1 MRSNLALRHPYSL
14 APAPAFAP
22 RLAGSTLVKRLSLKI
37 ESDDRRVIVR
47 PFILGPDRVA
57 SLFKRIDALDDARV
71 DETLAHVRQ
80 LYEARHDDLL
90 ATFTENYDAGAAMI
104 AWEGQWS
111 LPRRLLAGS
120 YLTMEYA
127 IDSAA
132 LFNPSIVRHTDQRG
146 LEPGSLRIVM
156 SLRATGEGH
165 VSSIVFHTGV
175 ISATGELQLDPPA
188 RQLTRARIALPR
200 LYDKAHFE
208 HRLTLMRLP
217 KPAIDRTLAELSD
230 PFDLPTLHSV
240 IATLKNDP
248 ANTNGDVRSFES
260 IERIASCNYQ
270 IRLDDRDQLNELV
283 IFPLGPEES
292 RGIEDL
298 RLVEFAEDDGSRSYL
313 GTYTAYDGFRITP
326 MMIKT
331 VDFKTF
337 EVFSINGA
345 SAMNKGMALFP
356 RKINGQYVVCS
367 RIDGENLF
375 IAKSD
380 TLFHWPEAHRLIEP
394 EVPWEFVQLGNCGS
408 PIETKEGWL
417 LLTHGVGPMRSYSI
431 GAMLLDLNDP
441 QKVIGHLA
449 EPLIVPDEDER
460 EGYVPNVVYTCGLML
475 HRGNLFIPYAQ
486 ADKST
491 GVAVVELDDL
501 LGRLTRR

>member
-1 MRSNLALRHPYSL
+1 M
-14 APAPAFAP
+14 
-22 RLAGSTLVKRLSLKI
+22 KRLSLKI

-57 SLFKRIDALDDARV
+57 SLFKRISALDDAGV

-90 ATFTENYDAGAAMI
+90 ATFTENYDAGAALI
-104 AWEGQWS
+104 GWQEQWS

-132 LFNPSIVRHTDQRG
+132 LFNPSIVPHPDQSG
-146 LEPGSLRIVM
+146 VAPGAMRIVM

-165 VSSIVFHTGV
+165 VSSIVFHTGT
-175 ISATGELQLDPPA
+175 ITPQGEVQLDPPA

-200 LYDKAHFE
+200 LYDKGEFE
-208 HRLTLMRLP
+208 RRLSQMRVPENVVGRVLNDLP
-217 KPAIDRTLAELSD
+217 E
-230 PFDLPTLHSV
+230 PFDLPTLH
-240 IATLKNDP
+240 ATVGELKKS
-248 ANTNGDVRSFES
+248 ADVAADSAAGKAMDA
-260 IERIASCNYQ
+260 IERIASCNYR
-270 IRLDDRDQLNELV
+270 IRLDDQGQLNELV

-298 RLVEFAEDDGSRSYL
+298 RLVKFTEDDGTTTYL

-326 MMIKT
+326 MMIKSA
-331 VDFKTF
+331 DFKTF
-337 EVFSINGA
+337 EVFSMNGA

-375 IAKSD
+375 IGKSD
-380 TLFHWPEAHRLIEP
+380 TLFRWDEVTKLTAP

-408 PIETKEGWL
+408 PIETKHGWL

-431 GAMLLDLNDP
+431 GAMLLDLDDP
-441 QKVIGHLA
+441 TKVIGHMKQ
-449 EPLIVPDEDER
+449 PLLVPDEDER
-460 EGYVPNVVYTCGLML
+460 EGYVPNVVYTCGLLL
-475 HRGNLFIPYAQ
+475 HNGNLYIPYAQ

-491 GVAVVELDDL
+491 GLAVVPLDELL
-501 LGRLTRR
+501 QRFE